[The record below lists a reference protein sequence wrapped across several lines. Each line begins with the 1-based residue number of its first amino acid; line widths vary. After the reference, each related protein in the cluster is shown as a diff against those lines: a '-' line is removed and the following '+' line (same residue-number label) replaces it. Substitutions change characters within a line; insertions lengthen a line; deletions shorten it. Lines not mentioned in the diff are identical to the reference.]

1 MGLDIVELVMDVEDH
16 FGISIRD
23 AEAQHIRTVGDLV
36 SLIQS
41 RIEAAHLATCPT
53 LSSFLCLRTCA
64 REITSNGQLR
74 MRTKTRV
81 VDVLLPT
88 QRRQLWKR
96 LEGILG
102 TPPPAL
108 RRPPFLRKAL
118 VGTVFVLII
127 LAMACAS
134 AIDWAILPL
143 TLALAALV
151 AFVTHFTTVRF
162 RTYPPVELATFGS
175 VAKRIAG
182 SRVATERL
190 HLRTFDAILADLRPI
205 VVDALGVDENEVV
218 AEARFVEDL
227 GCD

>member
-16 FGISIRD
+16 FGISISDTEGQR
-23 AEAQHIRTVGDLV
+23 IRTVGDLV

-53 LSSFLCLRTCA
+53 LSSFLCLRSCA

-74 MRTKTRV
+74 IRTKTRI
-81 VDVLLPT
+81 VDVLLPS

-96 LEGILG
+96 LEAILG

-108 RRPPFLRKAL
+108 RRPPLLRKTL
-118 VGTVFVLII
+118 VGILFVLII
-127 LAMACAS
+127 LATAS
-134 AIDWAILPL
+134 ASSIDWAILPL
-143 TLALAALV
+143 TLTFATLV
-151 AFVTHFTTVRF
+151 AFVMHFSTVRF
-162 RTYPPVELATFGS
+162 RTYPPDGLATFGS
-175 VAKRIAG
+175 VARRIAG

-190 HLRTFDAILADLRPI
+190 HLRTFDAILEDLRPI

-218 AEARFVEDL
+218 AEARFVEEL